1 LGLFGWLH
9 SAKIS
14 ERLAEANSRTAAVLV
29 DELDAR
35 LFERDSDSMRSMLS
49 AAELAV
55 YRLHHATVDDELRTR
70 LRRAGLSGGFAL
82 PKPAGRPLASSR
94 ALAPSLSNVGWW
106 VASETYTAFRQ
117 KNDPVTLQG

>member
-1 LGLFGWLH
+1 M
-9 SAKIS
+9 S

-55 YRLHHATVDDELRTR
+55 YRLQARHRGLRNSR
-70 LRRAGLSGGFAL
+70 SLR
-82 PKPAGRPLASSR
+82 
-94 ALAPSLSNVGWW
+94 
-106 VASETYTAFRQ
+106 
-117 KNDPVTLQG
+117 